1 MTLTLQEL
9 EKIDQHWAV
18 QAIPEK
24 TRIAVFEAADKR
36 LVKSSLD
43 QVLQNFELPEI
54 SDQEIEKLAT
64 AYEIAAIEGLSAVLH
79 SSKGEENEALIRQAQ
94 AGAHKAFGL
103 YRVLPIVTSD
113 DYRIFQVLHLAGLAY
128 CGERWTDLKRW
139 FGDSPLAIEVPSVA
153 DVQWDKRLLYRLFDC
168 WIRLLRKECWD
179 DLNQISEIILGLRKD
194 QSSFESRL
202 IEEHIGE
209 ESKAIALRLIALYH
223 FAKATEML
231 AVYMLQGEPVAI
243 DSELDQHFE
252 AALKATKS
260 CRDMQLEMVLNWLHL
275 ASRKMAESSFWW
287 VAHAVNS
294 KVTHFVNQ
302 VTKRQGMFELLPPQ
316 RAALQEQGLLD
327 QASRAVVIN
336 LPTSGGKTQ
345 LSQFRMLQALNQFD
359 QDNGWVAYVAPTR
372 ALVAQITRRLRA
384 DFEPLNIHV
393 EQLSGAIE
401 VDAIEESLLSEQRAF
416 QVLVTTPEKLQ
427 FVMRNKKIDR
437 PLALVVMDE
446 AHNIEDEQRGLR
458 IELLLAT
465 IKQESPKAN
474 FLLMMPF
481 VPNPEDLAQWLA
493 ADRGRTIS
501 LGTTAW
507 QPNERLV
514 GMFSVT
520 PFDPKRDEKKGDWHL
535 KFETLTTTQ
544 RTIHLHGIHEVD
556 GVRPLSALT
565 FSKIQGSL
573 SAQAVAMA
581 KSFSSRGTSSR
592 GTSIAIAQKIPDVWS
607 IARKVSAELSPLDPI
622 PGDVAIVQRFLAT
635 EVGKD
640 FELIEMLSKGVV
652 VHHAGLPAEVLALIE
667 WLTESGH
674 VRVMCATTTIAQGLN
689 FPVSSVFLATTKYPY
704 GIPMSHRAFWNL
716 AGRTGRL
723 GQGSVGVVGIAAGND
738 PNSVQQY
745 VSNATGELIS
755 RLEKLLDELYEAGT
769 LNNLST
775 LIMQDQWADFR
786 SYIAHLWNEKRNL
799 DVVISEAELKLRNTL
814 GFGSL
819 RSKNDTPSLQKAE
832 ALLEATRGYVRD
844 LAKYPEN
851 ATLADETGFSP
862 EGVRTALLE
871 MGNLENSLTSENW
884 NPSSLFGEG
893 GDSTLPELMG
903 IMMKVPQL
911 KSSLKELIGDGL
923 GYRKLADI
931 TQAWVSGKS
940 LAEIA
945 DSFFDGAD
953 FTAKIS
959 KACKA
964 VYRDLTNNAA
974 WGLSALSKMPISGLD
989 FENMSEEEKRKL
1001 NNLPAMIYHGVK
1013 TEEAVL
1019 MRMSSVPRSIA
1030 EATGSDFKNSY
1041 SDHLTPNAAIKY
1053 LKSLQASDWERL
1065 KPPSATMTGDDYK
1078 KVWEKL
1084 SGL

>member
-1 MTLTLQEL
+1 MTLTLHDL
-9 EKIDQHWAV
+9 ENIDQHWAV
-18 QAIPEK
+18 QAIPSDMLA
-24 TRIAVFEAADKR
+24 RVFEAADER
-36 LVKSSLD
+36 LIRSALGQILHNAVQSEVTDKD
-43 QVLQNFELPEI
+43 
-54 SDQEIEKLAT
+54 IENVAT
-64 AYEIAAIEGLSAVLH
+64 AYEMAAIEGLSAVLR
-79 SSKGEENEALIRQAQ
+79 SSQGEENAALKNQAQ

-103 YRVLPIVTSD
+103 YRVLPIPTNTD
-113 DYRIFQVLHLAGLAY
+113 FRIFHTLHLAGLAY

-139 FGDSPLAIEVPSVA
+139 FSDSPEAIAIPSVA

-168 WIRLLRKECWD
+168 WIRLLRKNSWD
-179 DLNQISEIILGLRKD
+179 DLDQISEIVLGLRRD
-194 QSSFESRL
+194 QSRFESLLVEDRS
-202 IEEHIGE
+202 GTAG
-209 ESKAIALRLIALYH
+209 KATALQLIALYH
-223 FAKATEML
+223 FAKATERL

-252 AALKATKS
+252 AAVKAAKS
-260 CRDMQLEMVLNWLHL
+260 SRDVQLEMVLNWLHL
-275 ASRKMAESSFWW
+275 ASRKMAEGSLWW
-287 VAHAVNS
+287 VAHTVNS
-294 KVTHFVNQ
+294 RVTRFVNH
-302 VTKRQGMFELLPPQ
+302 VTKHQGMFELLPPQ

-327 QASRAVVIN
+327 QASRAVIVN

-372 ALVAQITRRLRA
+372 ALVSQITRRLRS

-401 VDAIEESLLSEQRAF
+401 VDAFEEALLGEQRAF
-416 QVLVTTPEKLQ
+416 QVLVATPEKLQ
-427 FVMRNKKIDR
+427 LVMRNKKIAR

-465 IKQESPKAN
+465 IKQESPRAN

-514 GMFSVT
+514 GMFDVT
-520 PFDPKRDEKKGDWHL
+520 PFDSDRGERQGDWHL
-535 KFETLTTTQ
+535 NFETLTTTQ
-544 RTIHLHGIHEVD
+544 RTIHLRGVHEIN
-556 GVRPLSALT
+556 GVRPLSALN
-565 FSKIQGSL
+565 FSTVRGSL

-581 KSFSSRGTSSR
+581 KSFSHR
-592 GTSIAIAQKIPDVWS
+592 GTSIAVAQKIPDVWS
-607 IARKVSAELSPLDPI
+607 IARKVAAELPAFEQVPSE
-622 PGDVAIVQRFLAT
+622 VALVQRFLAT
-635 EVGKD
+635 EVSED
-640 FELIEMLSKGVV
+640 FELIDMLSKGVV
-652 VHHAGLPAEVLALIE
+652 VHHAGLPAEALALIE
-667 WLTESGH
+667 WLTEVGH

-716 AGRTGRL
+716 AGRAGRI
-723 GQGSVGVVGIAAGND
+723 GQDSVGIVGIAAGND
-738 PNSVQQY
+738 PNAVRQY
-745 VSNATGELIS
+745 VSDATGELIS
-755 RLEKLLDELYEAGT
+755 RMESLLDDLYETGE
-769 LNNLST
+769 LNNLSV

-799 DVVISEAELKLRNTL
+799 DVVIGEAEQTLRNTF
-814 GFGSL
+814 GFGAL
-819 RSKNDTPSLQKAE
+819 RAKNDESSLQKAE
-832 ALLEATRGYVRD
+832 ALLEATRSYVRV
-844 LAKYPEN
+844 LAEHPEN
-851 ATLADETGFSP
+851 ATLADATGFSP
-862 EGVRTALLE
+862 EGVRSALLE
-871 MGNLENSLTSENW
+871 MGQLDNNLSSESW
-884 NPSSLFGEG
+884 EPSSLFG
-893 GDSTLPELMG
+893 DSSNTTLPDLMG

-911 KSSLKELIGDGL
+911 KSSLEELTGDGV

-945 DSFFDGAD
+945 DSFFEGDD
-953 FTAKIS
+953 FTVKIS

-964 VYRDLTNNAA
+964 VYRDLANNAS
-974 WGLSALSKMPISGLD
+974 WGLSALSKMPTSGLN
-989 FENMSEEEKRKL
+989 FEEMSDEKRRQL

-1030 EATGSDFKNSY
+1030 EATGAEFKQVHSDNF
-1041 SDHLTPNAAIKY
+1041 TPNAANEY
-1053 LKSLQASDWERL
+1053 LKSLQASDWDRM
-1065 KPPSATMTGDDYK
+1065 KPQSATMSGQDYQE
-1078 KVWEKL
+1078 VWKKL